1 VLTTGKSTTAHAQFE
16 RLGTEYFQDPHSVHK
31 RLRAECPATQ
41 VLIPN
46 GSPAWLITR
55 YAHARAALVDDRL
68 RKKPDWTSAEAVRLR
83 EDPVLSAFYSN
94 MLNTDAPEHERLRK
108 LVAKV
113 FTTRRVEQ
121 LRPRIAEITARL
133 LDDMSSNRE
142 ADLLA
147 SFASPLPM
155 TVICELLGVPPADR
169 ESFRSWSST
178 IVSST
183 ARPDEFH
190 VAAAALTGY
199 LSTLLAAKQ
208 RSRSDD
214 LLYALTQAHDAGQR
228 LSEAEILSTAFL
240 LLVAGHETTVNLIGN
255 GMLSLFINPGEMAR
269 LRVDPTLMRPAVEE
283 FLRHGNPVTNATF
296 RYTSQPVEVGGTLIP
311 QGHLVLVSLS
321 SANRDPARYPAP
333 DKLDICRDTSG
344 HLAFG
349 HGIHYCPGAPLAR
362 LEAEIAISGLIRRF
376 PTISLAAD
384 PASLRWRPSTLV
396 HGLEMLPARLYQ

>member
-1 VLTTGKSTTAHAQFE
+1 MGRAAGAHAQFE
-16 RLGTEYFQDPHSVHK
+16 QLGAEYFQDPHSAHR
-31 RLRAECPATQ
+31 RLRGECPVAP

-46 GSPAWLITR
+46 GTPAWLITR
-55 YAHARAALVDDRL
+55 YFDARAAMVDDRL
-68 RKKPDWTSAEAVRLR
+68 RKTPDRTSDEARRLR
-83 EDPVLSAFYSN
+83 EDPILSAFYSN

-108 LVAKV
+108 LVAKA
-113 FTTRRVEQ
+113 FTVRRIER

-133 LDDMSSNRE
+133 LDDMSSHRE

-147 SFASPLPM
+147 SLASPLPM

-169 ESFRSWSST
+169 ESFGAWSST

-183 ARPDEFH
+183 ARPDDFY
-190 VAAAALTGY
+190 AAAVALTGY
-199 LSTLLAAKQ
+199 LSALLAAKQ
-208 RSRSDD
+208 RSRPED

-255 GMLSLFINPGEMAR
+255 GMLALFVNPGEMGR
-269 LRVDPTLMRPAVEE
+269 LRADPKLARPAVEE

-296 RYTSQPVEVGGTLIP
+296 RYTSQPVNVAGTLIP
-311 QGHLVLVSLS
+311 KGQLVLVSLS
-321 SANRDPARYPAP
+321 SANRDPARYPLP
-333 DKLDICRDTSG
+333 ERLDIGRDTSG

-362 LEAEIAISGLIRRF
+362 LEAEIAIGGLLRRF
-376 PTISLAAD
+376 PEISLAAD
-384 PASLRWRPSTLV
+384 PASLRWRPSTLI
-396 HGLEMLPARLYQ
+396 HGLETLPARLYP